1 MYLNFAPLSLT
12 VALLSVRMGTFL
24 KDELEYD
31 NITQFYWTDSRVVLG
46 YISNDSK
53 RFHVFVGNRV
63 QQIRDGSDISQWR
76 YVNTSVN
83 PADEGSRGV
92 SPEDFLAKSKWLH
105 GPDFIWTSDLGCDT
119 EINATLD
126 PHDPELRK
134 VQVLHTHSGFLPTD
148 FELTRF
154 DYFSNWFSL
163 KRAIALCLRFK
174 ANLRS
179 PMKVL
184 GPVTVEELQRAEKE
198 IIRIVQCHA
207 FKDEI
212 ALLQRPDKDI
222 TLKQSSSIYGL
233 DPFLDKEGI
242 LRVGGRIRRAKVSV
256 DIKHPMIIPKHG
268 HVTNLIIAF
277 FHDKISHQ
285 GCGLTIN
292 RIRSSGYWIIACS
305 AAVRKHI
312 FNCVPCR
319 RLRRPVQGQKMAD
332 LPTDRLDS
340 APPFSYCGVDFF
352 GPWVVKDGRKE
363 MKRYGSLFTCL
374 QSRAVHIEVAT
385 SLSTDSFI
393 NCLRRF
399 ISIRGPIRTLRCDC
413 GTNFV
418 GARNEL
424 NASVKEFDEDSIK
437 RFLLSNDCDLI
448 DFKFNTPNASHMGGI
463 WERQIRTTRA
473 VLNSLLRNVGTQL
486 DDDSL
491 RTFMYEAAA
500 IVNSRPLTVDSA
512 NDPLSLAPLTPNQI
526 LTMKHDVVLPP
537 LGNFENTD
545 LYSKK
550 RWRRVQHLANE
561 FWKRWRKEYLQNLQV
576 RSKWNKTL
584 PNVEIDD
591 VVIVCD
597 DDLPRSRW
605 RLGRVV
611 ETFPSKDG
619 LVCSVRLSMG
629 SRSLDKTGRPT
640 SPPCF
645 LNRPI
650 HKVVLL
656 MKASSK

>member
-1 MYLNFAPLSLT
+1 MFHQFKVDVEHLNFLRFLWRENLDFESEPIEFRMTVHLFGASSSPGCANYGLKQIATDNQTLYGKEVTQFIHHNFYVDDGLKSVSSVDKATSLIEKVRQVTSNGGLNLHKFISNSPEVMKFLPPEARAKGLQDLDLLQGPIPIERALGVQWCIESDSFCYRITLKDQPFTRRGILATVNAVYDPLGFIAPDVLIGKVILQKLCKDQYDWDSPIPDTLRSQWEKWRNGLLQLEGLHIARCLRPPNFGELEKIEIHHFSDASSYAYGQCSYLRLVNTLGQVHCSLLIGKARVAPLKLVT
-12 VALLSVRMGTFL
+12 IPRLELNAALLSVRMGTFL

-105 GPDFIWTSDLGCDT
+105 GPDFIWASDLGCDT

-163 KRAIALCLRFK
+163 KRAVALCLRFK

-198 IIRIVQCHA
+198 IIRIIQCHA
-207 FKDEI
+207 FKEEI
-212 ALLQRPDKDI
+212 ALLQRPDKDV

-268 HVTNLIIAF
+268 HVTNLIIAS
-277 FHDKISHQ
+277 FHDKVSHQ
-285 GCGLTIN
+285 GRGLTIN
-292 RIRSSGYWIIACS
+292 KIRSSGYWIIACS

-319 RLRRPVQGQKMAD
+319 RLRCPVQGQKMAD

-352 GPWVVKDGRKE
+352 GP
-363 MKRYGSLFTCL
+363 
-374 QSRAVHIEVAT
+374 
-385 SLSTDSFI
+385 
-393 NCLRRF
+393 
-399 ISIRGPIRTLRCDC
+399 
-413 GTNFV
+413 
-418 GARNEL
+418 
-424 NASVKEFDEDSIK
+424 
-437 RFLLSNDCDLI
+437 
-448 DFKFNTPNASHMGGI
+448 
-463 WERQIRTTRA
+463 
-473 VLNSLLRNVGTQL
+473 
-486 DDDSL
+486 
-491 RTFMYEAAA
+491 
-500 IVNSRPLTVDSA
+500 
-512 NDPLSLAPLTPNQI
+512 
-526 LTMKHDVVLPP
+526 
-537 LGNFENTD
+537 
-545 LYSKK
+545 
-550 RWRRVQHLANE
+550 
-561 FWKRWRKEYLQNLQV
+561 
-576 RSKWNKTL
+576 
-584 PNVEIDD
+584 
-591 VVIVCD
+591 
-597 DDLPRSRW
+597 
-605 RLGRVV
+605 
-611 ETFPSKDG
+611 
-619 LVCSVRLSMG
+619 
-629 SRSLDKTGRPT
+629 
-640 SPPCF
+640 
-645 LNRPI
+645 
-650 HKVVLL
+650 
-656 MKASSK
+656 